1 MLKKSALEQTT
12 KEAEQEEKDRKQ
24 RIADRQKLYN
34 QVYDEKPE
42 EVKEIKQLVLDFDE
56 ETKEPL
62 LEVDKSLVK
71 KLKPHQANGI
81 KFMFDACFESMEMA
95 RNGKGS
101 GCILA
106 HCMGLGKTLQVVTL
120 SHTLLANSE
129 VTGVERILVVCPLST
144 VLNWVNEFRIWM
156 KHVKKGTEVEVY
168 EISK

>member
-1 MLKKSALEQTT
+1 MKKSALEQTT
-12 KEAEQEEKDRKQ
+12 KEAEQEEKERKQ
-24 RIADRQKLYN
+24 RIAERQKLYN

-62 LEVDKSLVK
+62 LQVDEKLVK

-81 KFMFDACFESMEMA
+81 KFMFDACFESLERA
-95 RNGKGS
+95 RDSKGS